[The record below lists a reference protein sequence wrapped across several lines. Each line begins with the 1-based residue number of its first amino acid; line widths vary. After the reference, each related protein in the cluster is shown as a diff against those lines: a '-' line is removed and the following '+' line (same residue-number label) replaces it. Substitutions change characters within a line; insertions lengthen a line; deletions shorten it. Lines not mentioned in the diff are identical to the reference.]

1 MQLHDKTPQEK
12 QKRKATRGPLQ
23 KRLSNATTATP
34 RAVYDEIGDWQQQDR
49 DKNLRQHQV
58 LYLIAVVLWF
68 IRCARVGK
76 SCLLLQFTNKRFQP
90 VHDLTIGVEFGAQ
103 MITIDNKSI
112 TLQIWDT
119 AGQESFRSITRSYY
133 RGAVGIA
140 SL

>member
-49 DKNLRQHQV
+49 DKNLRQHQG
-58 LYLIAVVLWF
+58 
-68 IRCARVGK
+68 VGK